1 MCSPAYGTCR
11 HDMSPGLGEDRLKP
25 FMYAHKPDCNGR
37 FMRFFIRIKI
47 SGGDYMKKRILAL
60 LLVIAMA
67 VLMLSACGEKEKP
80 RSITA
85 DNLPKGK
92 VLLSSLSNEELY
104 KFITEHGVTI
114 PEECA
119 DMDFKSVIAFL
130 ENDIYNI
137 DELRISYENARI
149 KLIKEINDIVR
160 EYYGYPTF
168 YNRKASEK

>member
-1 MCSPAYGTCR
+1 MNS
-11 HDMSPGLGEDRLKP
+11 K
-25 FMYAHKPDCNGR
+25 R
-37 FMRFFIRIKI
+37 F
-47 SGGDYMKKRILAL
+47 LAL
-60 LLVIAMA
+60 FLVIAMA
-67 VLMLSACGEKEKP
+67 VLILSACGEKEKP
-80 RSITA
+80 SRITA

-92 VLLSSLSNEELY
+92 VLLSTLSNEELY

-130 ENDIYNI
+130 ENDIYNT
-137 DELRISYENARI
+137 DELSISYEDARI

>member
-1 MCSPAYGTCR
+1 
-11 HDMSPGLGEDRLKP
+11 MSLNIKANFE
-25 FMYAHKPDCNGR
+25 NIN
-37 FMRFFIRIKI
+37 IRRTK
-47 SGGDYMKKRILAL
+47 MKKILAL

-80 RSITA
+80 GRITA

-119 DMDFKSVIAFL
+119 DMDFKSVIASL
-130 ENDIYNI
+130 ENDIYSI
-137 DELRISYENARI
+137 HELTFSYEDARI

-168 YNRKASEK
+168 YNRETSEK